1 MSNETLSQLD
11 LDDLIVS
18 NPEILG
24 GRRVFRNTRVPVE
37 ALFDNLAAG
46 MSLDQI
52 LVSFKTLDKADVVRV
67 LELMSARLAEPKA
80 A

>member
-1 MSNETLSQLD
+1 MFDDSLSQLSI
-11 LDDLIVS
+11 DDLIVS

-52 LVSFKTLDKADVVRV
+52 LMSFKTLDRADVVRV
-67 LELMSARLAEPKA
+67 LELMSAQLADPQA

>member
-1 MSNETLSQLD
+1 MSDLSLHTLG

-24 GRRVFRNTRVPVE
+24 GRRVFRGTRVPVE
-37 ALFDNLAAG
+37 ALFENLADG
-46 MSLDQI
+46 MSLDEI
-52 LVSFKTLDKADVVRV
+52 LDDFPTLDRADVVKV
-67 LELMSARLAEPKA
+67 LELTSSRLFPSQA

>member
-1 MSNETLSQLD
+1 MRDE

-24 GRRVFRNTRVPVE
+24 GARVFRGARVPVE
-37 ALFDNLAAG
+37 CRFDNLAAG
-46 MSLDQI
+46 LYVDEV
-52 LVSFKTLDKADVVRV
+52 LAEFPTLDRADVVRV
-67 LELMSARLAEPKA
+67 LELTSPRLASVA

>member
-1 MSNETLSQLD
+1 MADGRNLD
-11 LDDLIVS
+11 LDDLITS
-18 NPEILG
+18 DPEILG

-37 ALFDNLAAG
+37 ALFENLAAG

-52 LVSFKTLDKADVVRV
+52 LTSFRTLDRSDVVRV
-67 LELMSARLAEPKA
+67 LELTSARLADPRA